1 MMITLFP
8 TQYYL
13 SSDLFI
19 SSKSVSKLSTVV
31 FICGVLVFEL
41 FVETGVL
48 LDDITILL
56 SNSMQNGSG
65 FLEFRT
71 GDVSGSGTIL
81 DIEGNELGARRNGK
95 GHGFLCTI
103 LLSKLLPISGD
114 KPKNWVVEG
123 NPERCRGRYPTEDS
137 FVPKK
142 EKIIYC

>member
-1 MMITLFP
+1 MKTHAQAQIN
-8 TQYYL
+8 Q
-13 SSDLFI
+13 I
-19 SSKSVSKLSTVV
+19 H
-31 FICGVLVFEL
+31 
-41 FVETGVL
+41 
-48 LDDITILL
+48 
-56 SNSMQNGSG
+56 Q
-65 FLEFRT
+65 
-71 GDVSGSGTIL
+71 GTIL
-81 DIEGNELGARRNGK
+81 EIEGNELGARRNGK

>member
-56 SNSMQNGSG
+56 SISMQNGSG
-65 FLEFRT
+65 FLEFRA
-71 GDVSGSGTIL
+71 GEASGSGTIL
-81 DIEGNELGARRNGK
+81 EIEGNELGARRNGK
-95 GHGFLCTI
+95 GHGFLWAI
-103 LLSKLLPISGD
+103 LLSKFLLMSGD
-114 KPKNWVVEG
+114 KPKN
-123 NPERCRGRYPTEDS
+123 
-137 FVPKK
+137 
-142 EKIIYC
+142 